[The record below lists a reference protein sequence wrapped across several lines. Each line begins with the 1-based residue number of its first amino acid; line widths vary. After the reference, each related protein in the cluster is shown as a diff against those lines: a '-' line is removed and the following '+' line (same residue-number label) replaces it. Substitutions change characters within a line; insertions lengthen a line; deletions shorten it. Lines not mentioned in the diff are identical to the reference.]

1 MKDRPMTSDPG
12 LPAPLET
19 RADPDVTVPRHALVV
34 LGMHRSGTSALA
46 GMLARLGADLPA
58 RQMVPTPDN
67 PKGYYESDPLR
78 LLNDRILASA
88 GSSWDDWTRISQGW
102 YDGPRAPAFHAEARE
117 MLVAEFGNSPFFVF
131 KDPRLCRLW
140 PFWRVVLAAEGVR
153 PLPVLAARH
162 PLEVADSLSRR
173 YSMAPSLS
181 RLIGL
186 RHQLDA
192 EHDTRGSPRVFVR
205 YDEVL
210 ADWRSVASRIEAAAG
225 FAMPRRSPLA
235 EAEVDD
241 FLISG
246 LRRYVHDSTD
256 LAQHPGLPPFMV
268 RAEDILTRLA
278 RGEAPDAAAQLD
290 AIETELGALVPL
302 FHDIG
307 VQSRTRTR
315 EALLLGQERDALT
328 ARLAEVTT
336 RLTGDRDAAITA
348 RDAAYTMRDAV
359 ITTRDAA
366 ITSRDAAITS
376 RDAAITSRDAAITSR
391 DAAIT
396 SRDEAITARDAAIT
410 SRDAAITSRDE
421 AITSRDAAVAAR
433 AALAAELADRVREL
447 AQMARMT
454 AEREAAFA
462 AQARTRLKEQ
472 ETRILNEVFNS
483 LSWKLTAPL
492 RSMNRLYRRI
502 RGRA

>member
-12 LPAPLET
+12 LPAPQDT
-19 RADPDVTVPRHALVV
+19 RTSPDVTVPRHALVV

-88 GSSWDDWTRISQGW
+88 GSSWDDWTRIPQGW

-117 MLVAEFGNSPFFVF
+117 MLGAEFGNSPFFVF

-140 PFWRVVLAAEGVR
+140 PFWRAVLAAEGVR
-153 PLPVLAARH
+153 PLPLLAARH

-173 YSMAPSLS
+173 YGMAPSLA

-192 EHDTRGSPRVFVR
+192 EHDTRGNPRVFVR

-210 ADWRSVASRIEAAAG
+210 SDWRSVASRIETAAG
-225 FAMPRRSPLA
+225 FVMPRRSPLA

-241 FLISG
+241 FLTSG
-246 LRRYVHDSTD
+246 LRRYVHDSAD

-268 RAEDILTRLA
+268 QAEDILARLA

-290 AIETELGALVPL
+290 AIETELGALIPL

-307 VQSRTRTR
+307 VQSRVRTR
-315 EALLLGQERDALT
+315 EAVSLGQERDALT
-328 ARLAEVTT
+328 ARLAEVTS
-336 RLTGDRDAAITA
+336 RLTKDRDTAIAA
-348 RDAAYTMRDAV
+348 RDTAHAARDV
-359 ITTRDAA
+359 A
-366 ITSRDAAITS
+366 ITSRDAAIAS
-376 RDAAITSRDAAITSR
+376 RDAAIASRDSAITSRDAAIASR
-391 DAAIT
+391 DKAV
-396 SRDEAITARDAAIT
+396 TAH
-410 SRDAAITSRDE
+410 
-421 AITSRDAAVAAR
+421 
-433 AALAAELADRVREL
+433 AALTAELADHVREL

-454 AEREAAFA
+454 AEREAEFA

-472 ETRILNEVFNS
+472 ETRILNEVFSS

-492 RSMNRLYRRI
+492 RAVNRLYRRI